1 MPPGREHSLGL
12 DDDFASS
19 LPVPPRQQP
28 ALPTVPPT
36 TKCKQDPQLVRRV
49 VDLAKNGAT
58 LSDIDAALH
67 AEGFCNSIG
76 TLNRKQMAPVVRRRG
91 ALAYPLC
98 CGHCRP
104 KQGFGAAAAASYPS
118 GSQAAGQQGSRTN
131 HEGHTDMA
139 ISKKRPAPSA
149 PSSAPPDEVPSRKTP
164 RPAVKDEE
172 DAFQKGGPCPPPP
185 PSPPRAPLHEPPRA
199 PLPQPASSVLPDAP
213 PPLSLPAVQGGAPEA
228 LSHEAEP
235 LMSSAIE
242 PLMSSAIEPL
252 MSTAIERLV
261 RCRG

>member
-1 MPPGREHSLGL
+1 MPPRRLHILDL

-58 LSDIDAALH
+58 LTDIDAALH

-76 TLNRKQMAPVVRRRG
+76 NKWPRSSDGGVLSRI
-91 ALAYPLC
+91 L
-98 CGHCRP
+98 
-104 KQGFGAAAAASYPS
+104 S
-118 GSQAAGQQGSRTN
+118 AAGIAVPSKGSAPPRPPRPPLEARQPIGLQGSRTI
-131 HEGHTDMA
+131 HEGRTDMA

-149 PSSAPPDEVPSRKTP
+149 PSSVPPDEVPSRKTP

>member
-1 MPPGREHSLGL
+1 MMTNPFSSLFSCQISLHTLDRELCGTDVKNDAHSSRLHTIFLWRSVSRKEMPPGREHSLGL

-104 KQGFGAAAAASYPS
+104 KQGFGAAAAASSPS
-118 GSQAAGQQGSRTN
+118 GGQAADWPAGQQDNSRGPQR
-131 HEGHTDMA
+131 HGH
-139 ISKKRPAPSA
+139 
-149 PSSAPPDEVPSRKTP
+149 
-164 RPAVKDEE
+164 
-172 DAFQKGGPCPPPP
+172 Q
-185 PSPPRAPLHEPPRA
+185 
-199 PLPQPASSVLPDAP
+199 
-213 PPLSLPAVQGGAPEA
+213 
-228 LSHEAEP
+228 
-235 LMSSAIE
+235 
-242 PLMSSAIEPL
+242 
-252 MSTAIERLV
+252 
-261 RCRG
+261 